1 MWYNENMVGNIN
13 PEKLYGT
20 WNEGFALD
28 LHTISS
34 EFIEYD
40 NNGIPKFD
48 SKRSYVGELLYKL
61 KYKNDI
67 NAADEIVAVAL
78 PFLKKWLDNKDV
90 EIVVPAPF
98 SHNRKTQP
106 VFILA
111 EKLAAALGKNC
122 RTNLLI
128 KTSSGESKNQD
139 KEVVIKATGSDKIP
153 TNVLLIDDIFQT
165 GATLN
170 ACVKILREGY
180 KIDNV
185 FVLCITKRRKTL
197 VYV

>member
-1 MWYNENMVGNIN
+1 MVNNIN

-28 LHTISS
+28 LHTVSS

-40 NNGIPKFD
+40 SKGIARFD
-48 SKRSYVGELLYKL
+48 NKRSVIGELLYNL
-61 KYKNDI
+61 KYKHDSK
-67 NAADEIVAVAL
+67 AADEIVELAL
-78 PFLKKWLDNKDV
+78 PFLKKWLADKDI

-98 SHNRKTQP
+98 SHQRKTQP

-111 EKLAAALGKNC
+111 EKIAAALGKTC
-122 RTNLLI
+122 RTDLLV
-128 KTSSGESKNQD
+128 KVSAGESKNQD
-139 KEVVIKATGSDKIP
+139 KEVVIKATGGSVISSS
-153 TNVLLIDDIFQT
+153 VLLMDDIFQT

-170 ACVKILREGY
+170 ACVKVLREDY
-180 KIDNV
+180 KVNNIY
-185 FVLCITKRRKTL
+185 VLCITKRRKTF

>member
-1 MWYNENMVGNIN
+1 MIGNIN

-40 NNGIPKFD
+40 SNGIPKFD
-48 SKRSYVGELLYKL
+48 NKRSFIGELLYKL

-67 NAADEIVAVAL
+67 NAADEIIGLAL
-78 PFLKKWLDNKDV
+78 PFLKKWLDNKDI

-98 SHNRKTQP
+98 SHKRKIQP

-111 EKLAAALGKNC
+111 EKIAAALGKVC
-122 RTNLLI
+122 RTDLLI
-128 KTSSGESKNQD
+128 KTSLGESKNQD
-139 KEVVIKATGSDKIP
+139 KEIVIKAAGSGKIP
-153 TNVLLIDDIFQT
+153 SSVLLIDDIFQT

-170 ACVKILREGY
+170 ACVKVLREEY
-180 KIDNV
+180 KINNV
-185 FVLCITKRRKTL
+185 CVLCITKRRKTM